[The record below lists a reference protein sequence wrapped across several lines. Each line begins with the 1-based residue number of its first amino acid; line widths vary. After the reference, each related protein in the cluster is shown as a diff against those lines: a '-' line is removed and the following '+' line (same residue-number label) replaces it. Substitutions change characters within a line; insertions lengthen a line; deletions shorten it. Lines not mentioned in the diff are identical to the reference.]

1 MKQVIRLTESDL
13 RNLINESV
21 RRIIKEHDYDEWD
34 ENDDYSNDVPDQ
46 EVDVLDVFANS
57 DLYDEYEQEDD
68 NGNQLVYN
76 VLEENIP
83 TALVN
88 IKSSY
93 SETEYD
99 TGWPGGYE
107 IKDWFIDENDA
118 NIINQLEQNG
128 QIPQGMADDLIAA
141 IEEQGYGQA
150 EDYIE
155 NN

>member
-21 RRIIKEHDYDEWD
+21 RRIIEGDIEKEWD
-34 ENDDYSNDVPDQ
+34 ENDDYINVVPDQ
-46 EVDVLDVFANS
+46 EVDVLNVYANKG
-57 DLYDEYEQEDD
+57 LYDEYEQEDD

-93 SETEYD
+93 SEQEYD
-99 TGWPGGYE
+99 TGWPGGHDIENYY
-107 IKDWFIDENDA
+107 ISKNDA
-118 NIINQLEQNG
+118 NTIKQLEQNG

-141 IEEQGYGQA
+141 IEQQGYEQA
-150 EDYIE
+150 QDYIE
-155 NN
+155 GL